1 MYADSTKSQYSRRF
15 SKHCTCPRHPLDTR
29 AACASGV
36 SLSLSLFLSRLSQH
50 ACVLAVCNNQTA
62 MTAGNLMYQRPEE
75 QVELNPGRPWSPPI
89 KPTTTVDVESLR
101 RRSSARKRPRTS
113 SLTPLSSTTLPPHPP
128 YKNNYTN
135 EQAAA
140 STDELGR
147 TRPRKTTPSRPNQEA
162 GGSFRTAPLP
172 YLGGD
177 KGNGLGGSSF
187 SGTADDSSAHLS
199 KSAKLLE
206 EDRRKVASIRS
217 FLMNFLED
225 RDCSIKKRLVRASTR
240 AQVCA
245 LFRRRLLPPFRIS
258 MLFV

>member
-1 MYADSTKSQYSRRF
+1 MPIRPNLNILAAFRNIAPALGIPWIQEQ
-15 SKHCTCPRHPLDTR
+15 R
-29 AACASGV
+29 ARAG

-62 MTAGNLMYQRPEE
+62 MTAGNLMYPRPEQ

-101 RRSSARKRPRTS
+101 RSSSARKRPRTS

-135 EQAAA
+135 EKAAA
-140 STDELGR
+140 SADELGR
-147 TRPRKTTPSRPNQEA
+147 TRPRRTNPLRHNQET
-162 GGSFRTAPLP
+162 GRPFRTTPLP
-172 YLGGD
+172 YLSGGKD
-177 KGNGLGGSSF
+177 DGFGGSS
-187 SGTADDSSAHLS
+187 SSDTADDGSAHLS

-217 FLMNFLED
+217 FLLNFLEE
-225 RDCSIKKRLVRASTR
+225 RDCSIKKRLVRAFTR
-240 AQVCA
+240 AQLSA
-245 LFRRRLLPPFRIS
+245 IFRRRYLQPFAVDTAKHR
-258 MLFV
+258 M